1 MRVLVTVVTVGTLL
15 AACSPSGAAPA
26 SDSKDAESKVVEATQ
41 PVTPQE
47 AVSAAEEEEAMR
59 NVQTQLA
66 YPAAFRGAWDWN
78 REGCAK
84 GTDSSTR
91 FVIGE
96 NKITGY
102 EHESTLLRIREESK
116 DRINTTV
123 HLESAAGED
132 TYEQIM
138 TLSPVEGISM
148 LVEADGESS
157 RAYRCDG
164 V

>member
-1 MRVLVTVVTVGTLL
+1 MRVMMTVVTVGALL

-26 SDSKDAESKVVEATQ
+26 NDGKATGVQ
-41 PVTPQE
+41 QAATKPEP
-47 AVSAAEEEEAMR
+47 VSAAEEEEAMR
-59 NVQTQLA
+59 NVQTSLA
-66 YPAAFRGAWDWN
+66 YPVAFRGAWDWS
-78 REGCAK
+78 REGCNK
-84 GTDSSTR
+84 GADSSTR
-91 FVIGE
+91 FVISE

-102 EHESTLLRIREESK
+102 EDQSTLLRIREESK

-123 HLESAAGED
+123 HLESADGED

-148 LVEADGESS
+148 LVEANGESS